1 MVKSLTP
8 VDFSSKQFGGLSG
21 EVSWNPGSPESLLP
35 EGWVCAVTHS
45 SWPKGAASLENNDK
59 FFRLRPDQYM
69 PDVIAACDV
78 VLGKIGYGSASECL
92 VMRRPL
98 IFVPRANFAEEGY
111 LREIMETYGN
121 CMELSREDFVMG
133 NWKRVVER
141 AHVELSPRFTEKAD
155 GVSSH
160 SVLFFFLLVV
170 LTHWDDSYLSCRVKS
185 AHRRYSIFWSTGK
198 TARDGRLIE

>member
-1 MVKSLTP
+1 M
-8 VDFSSKQFGGLSG
+8 
-21 EVSWNPGSPESLLP
+21 
-35 EGWVCAVTHS
+35 
-45 SWPKGAASLENNDK
+45 ENNDK

-92 VMRRPL
+92 VMKRPL

-160 SVLFFFLLVV
+160 SVLFFFF
-170 LTHWDDSYLSCRVKS
+170 SSCC
-185 AHRRYSIFWSTGK
+185 ADPLG
-198 TARDGRLIE
+198 